1 MAATDA
7 TPINPLP
14 NAGDAANTEPTLL
27 PNPIHPVPNV
37 EGSHTIPNT
46 LEPGQPLIVVTFHYT
61 QKLTSSNYLTWKIQ
75 LEAILIGYDLEHFIY
90 GSKPVPTATITVQ
103 DRELPN
109 PAYST
114 WIRQD
119 KLIFGAIAGTLSS
132 SIGPLIS
139 SARTTHEAWNILANT
154 YARPTRGH
162 IKQLKD
168 QFKNIIKGG
177 STVTEY
183 RHQIKRVVDELALL
197 GKPMEHEDITDK
209 ILDGLDSDYQSVI
222 DAVNGRDSI
231 ISFEELHEKLINK
244 ELALH
249 RAVPPTTFPATAHPT
264 QTRPASIFQTRQP
277 SYPRFT
283 NNSSRPAPKP
293 FLGRCQWCNVQGH
306 VLFHCSVFRGQYPNV
321 QFPPR
326 PTRKQEVKPQA
337 HVAATSSVAPSWL
350 LDSGAS
356 HHVTTDLSNLA
367 LHTPYDGTNEVM
379 IANGSGLPISHI
391 GFISLPSTSKSFSLS
406 NVLCVP
412 TMCRNVIS
420 ISQFCRDNNSL
431 IEFSP
436 ITFCVKDIQ
445 TGAPLL
451 TGPSKNGVY
460 EWPASPTFPSHVF
473 TTMVCDTNWH
483 HRLGHPSTPIL
494 DQLLVHLGIPKSS
507 AQYHSWFPFAH
518 IAQDLSRPSSS
529 SAGEWCSISLPV
541 SSIAH
546 KPAPPHYQN
555 ITSTPLHN
563 LPPTSPIMSP
573 LSSVFPSPPAQN
585 NQSSPTPSLS
595 NSTSHSSPSGSS
607 QTSQVS
613 SPLPQLPIAHLPN
626 SPACVPVPAPHVV
639 ITRSRNDIF
648 KPV

>member
-14 NAGDAANTEPTLL
+14 NEGDAANTEHTLL

-46 LEPGQPLIVVTFHYT
+46 LEPGQPLIVVTFHNT

-90 GSKPVPTATITVQ
+90 GT
-103 DRELPN
+103 
-109 PAYST
+109 
-114 WIRQD
+114 
-119 KLIFGAIAGTLSS
+119 
-132 SIGPLIS
+132 IGPLIS

-168 QFKNIIKGG
+168 QLKNIIKGG

-183 RHQIKRVVDELALL
+183 MHQIKRVVDELALL
-197 GKPMEHEDITDK
+197 GKPMEHEDLTDK

-367 LHTPYDGTNEVM
+367 LHTPYDGTDEVM
-379 IANGSGLPISHI
+379 IGNGSGLPISHT

-431 IEFSP
+431 IEFSLT
-436 ITFCVKDIQ
+436 TFCVKDIQ

-460 EWPASPTFPSHVF
+460 KWSASPS
-473 TTMVCDTNWH
+473 
-483 HRLGHPSTPIL
+483 
-494 DQLLVHLGIPKSS
+494 
-507 AQYHSWFPFAH
+507 YFPF
-518 IAQDLSRPSSS
+518 S
-529 SAGEWCSISLPV
+529 C
-541 SSIAH
+541 
-546 KPAPPHYQN
+546 
-555 ITSTPLHN
+555 LHHHG
-563 LPPTSPIMSP
+563 L
-573 LSSVFPSPPAQN
+573 
-585 NQSSPTPSLS
+585 
-595 NSTSHSSPSGSS
+595 
-607 QTSQVS
+607 
-613 SPLPQLPIAHLPN
+613 
-626 SPACVPVPAPHVV
+626 
-639 ITRSRNDIF
+639 
-648 KPV
+648 

>member
-14 NAGDAANTEPTLL
+14 NAGDAVNNEPI
-27 PNPIHPVPNV
+27 PSFPILF
-37 EGSHTIPNT
+37 IRF
-46 LEPGQPLIVVTFHYT
+46 LML
-61 QKLTSSNYLTWKIQ
+61 K

-90 GSKPVPTATITVQ
+90 GSKPVPIATITVQ

-132 SIGPLIS
+132 AIGPLIS
-139 SARTTHEAWNILANT
+139 SARTSREVL
-154 YARPTRGH
+154 
-162 IKQLKD
+162 
-168 QFKNIIKGG
+168 G

-183 RHQIKRVVDELALL
+183 MHQIKRVVDELALL

-249 RAVPPTTFPATAHPT
+249 RSVPPTTFPAIANPT
-264 QTRPASIFQTRQP
+264 QTRPTSTFQTRQP

-293 FLGRCQWCNVQGH
+293 FLGHCQWCKVQGH
-306 VLFHCSVFRGQYPNV
+306 VLFHCSIFRGQYPNV

-326 PTRKQEVKPQA
+326 PTRKQDVKPHA

-356 HHVTTDLSNLA
+356 HHVTTDLSNLP
-367 LHTPYDGTNEVM
+367 LHTPYDGTDEVM
-379 IANGSGLPISHI
+379 IGNGSGLPISHT
-391 GFISLPSTSKSFSLS
+391 GFISLPSTSKPFSLS

-436 ITFCVKDIQ
+436 TTFCVKDIQ
-445 TGAPLL
+445 TGKPLL
-451 TGPSKNGVY
+451 IGPSKNGVY
-460 EWPASPTFPSHVF
+460 EWPASPTFSSHVF

-494 DQLLVHLGIPKSS
+494 DRLFVRLGISNSS
-507 AQYHSWFPFAH
+507 AQSHCNAC
-518 IAQDLSRPSSS
+518 LSNKSHKLSFTSST
-529 SAGEWCSISLPV
+529 LT
-541 SSIAH
+541 
-546 KPAPPHYQN
+546 
-555 ITSTPLHN
+555 TSEPLEVVFSGVW
-563 LPPTSPIMSP
+563 TSPLYSFDSYKYYIVFVDHYTKYIWLYP
-573 LSSVFPSPPAQN
+573 LKRKSDTNDVF
-585 NQSSPTPSLS
+585 
-595 NSTSHSSPSGSS
+595 
-607 QTSQVS
+607 V
-613 SPLPQLPIAHLPN
+613 
-626 SPACVPVPAPHVV
+626 
-639 ITRSRNDIF
+639 RF
-648 KPV
+648 KSIVEKFF

>member
-7 TPINPLP
+7 TPINHLP
-14 NAGDAANTEPTLL
+14 NVGDAANTEPTLL

-46 LEPGQPLIVVTFHYT
+46 LEPGQPLIVVTFHNT
-61 QKLTSSNYLTWKIQ
+61 QKLTSSNFLTWKIQ

-139 SARTTHEAWNILANT
+139 SARTTHEVWNILANT

-168 QFKNIIKGG
+168 QLKNIIKGG

-183 RHQIKRVVDELALL
+183 MHQIKRVVDELALL

-277 SYPRFT
+277 SYLRFT

-293 FLGRCQWCNVQGH
+293 FLGPCQCVCVCVCARARDFGPK
-306 VLFHCSVFRGQYPNV
+306 FIG
-321 QFPPR
+321 
-326 PTRKQEVKPQA
+326 
-337 HVAATSSVAPSWL
+337 
-350 LDSGAS
+350 
-356 HHVTTDLSNLA
+356 
-367 LHTPYDGTNEVM
+367 
-379 IANGSGLPISHI
+379 GS
-391 GFISLPSTSKSFSLS
+391 
-406 NVLCVP
+406 
-412 TMCRNVIS
+412 
-420 ISQFCRDNNSL
+420 
-431 IEFSP
+431 
-436 ITFCVKDIQ
+436 
-445 TGAPLL
+445 PLL
-451 TGPSKNGVY
+451 
-460 EWPASPTFPSHVF
+460 
-473 TTMVCDTNWH
+473 
-483 HRLGHPSTPIL
+483 
-494 DQLLVHLGIPKSS
+494 
-507 AQYHSWFPFAH
+507 
-518 IAQDLSRPSSS
+518 
-529 SAGEWCSISLPV
+529 
-541 SSIAH
+541 
-546 KPAPPHYQN
+546 
-555 ITSTPLHN
+555 
-563 LPPTSPIMSP
+563 
-573 LSSVFPSPPAQN
+573 
-585 NQSSPTPSLS
+585 
-595 NSTSHSSPSGSS
+595 
-607 QTSQVS
+607 
-613 SPLPQLPIAHLPN
+613 
-626 SPACVPVPAPHVV
+626 V
-639 ITRSRNDIF
+639 IF
-648 KPV
+648 Y